1 MGPNAKSALLSPRER
16 EWIQAGGAPVCISF
30 DVCISFS
37 ACIFLFRMATIGALC
52 RVVYHS
58 VQAPVSKACYTKA
71 ILERVVAAHLT

>member
-16 EWIQAGGAPVCISF
+16 EWIQAGGAP
-30 DVCISFS
+30 VCISFS